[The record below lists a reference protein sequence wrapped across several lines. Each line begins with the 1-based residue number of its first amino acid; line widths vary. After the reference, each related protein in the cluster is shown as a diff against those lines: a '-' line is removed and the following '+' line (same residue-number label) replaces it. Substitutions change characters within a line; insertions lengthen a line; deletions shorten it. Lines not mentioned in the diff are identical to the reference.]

1 MALTDVRVGV
11 VGTGGFANQVHL
23 PGYHLHP
30 KAKIVGVCDIIMER
44 AKYAAEK
51 YDAAIVTQDYN
62 ELVASDEIDAIDIVT
77 PNVVHVPAALAAI
90 RAGKHV
96 ICEKPLAMNQAE
108 AQKLIDAAKAT
119 GAKTGVN
126 FSYRG
131 HPAARYTKDLI
142 ADGQIGSIYHINAF
156 YMQGWLVNPKSP
168 MVWRLQKDMTGTGS
182 LGDLASHIVDLTM
195 WFANDRIT
203 SVAGD
208 WHTFTSER
216 PLADDSGT
224 GTVDVDD
231 ACDFLAR
238 FGKGAMGTFVSSRYG
253 TSRGN
258 YQRIEVYGDK
268 GALVYGWD
276 DKNHIEVSIGDD
288 ARMYKWETIPV
299 PDTYTTR
306 DGSYGWTENVSNF
319 IDAIVEDRQMS
330 PNFQDGL
337 NNQAVLDAVAASA
350 ENRAWVKV
358 QSS

>member
-1 MALTDVRVGV
+1 MALTEVSVGV

-30 KAKIVGVCDIIMER
+30 KAKIVGVCDIIADR
-44 AKYAAEK
+44 AKWSAER
-51 YDAAIVTQDYN
+51 YGAAIVTEDYN
-62 ELVASDEIDAIDIVT
+62 ELVTSSEVDAIDIVT

-90 RAGKHV
+90 KAGKHV
-96 ICEKPLAMNQAE
+96 ICEKPLAMNLVE
-108 AQKLIDAAKAT
+108 AQELIDAAKVT

-131 HPAARYTKDLI
+131 HPAARYTRDLI

-156 YMQGWLVNPKSP
+156 YMQGWLVNPQAP
-168 MVWRLQKDMTGTGS
+168 MVWRLQKEMTGTGS

-195 WFANDRIT
+195 WFSGDRIT
-203 SVAGD
+203 SVVGD
-208 WHTFTSER
+208 WHTFVNER

-231 ACDFLAR
+231 ACNFLAR
-238 FGKGAMGTFVSSRYG
+238 FSNGAMGAYVSSRYG

-268 GALVYGWD
+268 GALVYTWE
-276 DKNHIEVSIGDD
+276 DKDHIEASFGDD
-288 ARMYKWETIPV
+288 ARTYKWEAIPI
-299 PDTYTTR
+299 PDAYTTR
-306 DGSYGWTENVSNF
+306 DGTYGWTENVSNF
-319 IDAIVEDRQMS
+319 IDAIIEDKEMS

-350 ENRAWVKV
+350 ENQAWVEV
-358 QSS
+358 ASS